1 MKEDHEVFSRWLPR
15 NKIDFNLND
24 IKYILVDGQL
34 TRRKSHLV
42 ADLLAFVLI
51 VSLVCGAIAL
61 VVAVYGPHLS

>member
-1 MKEDHEVFSRWLPR
+1 MDKF
-15 NKIDFNLND
+15 
-24 IKYILVDGQL
+24 ILIDGQL

-42 ADLLAFVLI
+42 ADLFAFVLI